1 MDCSNLQS
9 QKENKVAVKYS
20 EIFMSIEEENDAKK
34 HKCRIFYYCLE
45 HSIVQLNTLDGG
57 RYEIVWPPC
66 GETAFCDLIKTK
78 KDRFA
83 TKDTKKKEYE
93 LIYATISPSD
103 IAEKLREDNQGFTPR
118 KACNS
123 NMAVHIECPSDC
135 DLGDQCINKKI
146 TKLRLINDG
155 DETIIPGRVEV
166 RMTENDTGKG
176 LFSLQFFQESDYIIE
191 YVGEAI
197 EIEKE
202 RRQGY
207 EYLMHLQGSCYLNAR
222 DKGNHA
228 RFINHSCEPN
238 TEARKVIVSFL

>member
-1 MDCSNLQS
+1 
-9 QKENKVAVKYS
+9 
-20 EIFMSIEEENDAKK
+20 
-34 HKCRIFYYCLE
+34 
-45 HSIVQLNTLDGG
+45 LDGG

-93 LIYATISPSD
+93 LIYATIAPSD

-135 DLGDQCINKKI
+135 DLGDQCVNKKI

-176 LFSLQFFQESDYIIE
+176 LFSLQIFQENDYINK

-197 EIEKE
+197 EIKKE
-202 RRQGY
+202 RRQGF
-207 EYLMHLQGSCYLNAR
+207 EYLVHLHGNYYLNAK

-238 TEARKVIVSFL
+238 TEARKVIVSFLLCSVCYMFNITFF